1 MSDAVTSWDYY
12 CTFLAVLREGS
23 LSGAARALG
32 LTQPTVGRH
41 IDALEEASGARLFL
55 RTQQGLLAT
64 ETALQMKPYAETM
77 AAAAATLLRTA
88 SSRPGAVTGTV
99 RISASE
105 VIGVEVLP
113 PIIANLQEIYPELEV
128 ELSLSDEV
136 EDLLKHEADVAVR
149 MVAPKQGALVSRRI
163 GRIPLGFHA
172 HRRYLEVHGTPADL
186 NELSKHRL
194 IGFDRG
200 LAYVRA
206 MLKDRPEVA
215 ATHFALRTDSNL
227 AQLAAIRA
235 GCGIGI
241 CQNALARRDPD
252 LVSVLPGTLDLSLET
267 FIVMH
272 ENLKTAP
279 RCRATFDALVAG
291 LLDYIAP

>member
-1 MSDAVTSWDYY
+1 VP
-12 CTFLAVLREGS
+12 
-23 LSGAARALG
+23 LG

-64 ETALQMKPYAETM
+64 ETALHMKPYAETM

-113 PIIANLQEIYPELEV
+113 PIIANLQEMHPELEV

-163 GRIPLGFHA
+163 GTIPLGFHA
-172 HRRYLEVHGTPADL
+172 HRRYLEVHGTPASL

-279 RCRATFDALVAG
+279 RCRATFDALVTG
-291 LLDYIAP
+291 LLDYIAR